1 MEHLNLLNRFLPPS
15 SSHKVLV
22 WLEQH
27 QAILKITR
35 ARASKLGDY
44 RPPFNGLPHRI
55 SVNSNLH
62 PVEFQITLVHE
73 MAHLLCW
80 QKFGRRVKAHGA
92 EWKNEFYDLLPEI
105 CILSEFP
112 EEVSVALE
120 EFFQPGTTYRAGN
133 AKLKSVLHKFNPKSS
148 GKLVAEVDD
157 GDIFYFRRRK
167 FLKVRKVRTRYE
179 CICLNNNRVY
189 SFNAMAQVMPATAS

>member
-1 MEHLNLLNRFLPPS
+1 MEHLNLLSRFLPPS
-15 SSHKVLV
+15 RTHKVLV
-22 WLEQH
+22 WLERH
-27 QAILKITR
+27 RAILKITR

-44 RPPFNGLPHRI
+44 RPPFNGFPHRI
-55 SVNSNLH
+55 SVNGNLH

-92 EWKNEFYDLLPEI
+92 EWKNEFRDLLPEI
-105 CILSEFP
+105 CVFSEFP
-112 EEVSVALE
+112 EEVAVALK
-120 EFFQPGTTYRAGN
+120 EFFQPGTSYRTGN
-133 AKLKSVLHKFNPKSS
+133 AKLKSALLKFNPKSS

-157 GDIFYFRRRK
+157 GDVFYFRRRK